1 MLPSI
6 NGSASYHLE
15 TIRTTLARDS
25 LSLIQLLL
33 NPTLPPCSVLGL
45 HKDETD
51 TISALQEFTVQERR
65 VTWKQKLQYGVMR
78 VNMSTSTRYSGGT
91 KSDQF
96 CLGRYHRRGRA
107 SGQVGLESGSV
118 ELDKESL

>member
-1 MLPSI
+1 MPSI

-15 TIRTTLARDS
+15 TRRRTLARDT

-33 NPTLPPCSVLGL
+33 NARLPPCSVLGL

-96 CLGRYHRRGRA
+96 CLGR
-107 SGQVGLESGSV
+107 
-118 ELDKESL
+118 